1 MHASRLHVQV
11 CATGMLGNIS
21 IYTGIFEQNLPLPM
35 GQLQEGSIQLRDC
48 FQARGQRGTKQNR
61 VLSPPLQLV
70 WVTQAGVFKVQ
81 QPSCHVIRRSHKIVQ
96 LHISMQDPML
106 SQQDEWLL

>member
-48 FQARGQRGTKQNR
+48 FQARGQSPTTKLPCRQAQPQNCATAH
-61 VLSPPLQLV
+61 LY
-70 WVTQAGVFKVQ
+70 AG
-81 QPSCHVIRRSHKIVQ
+81 PDAESAG
-96 LHISMQDPML
+96 
-106 SQQDEWLL
+106 